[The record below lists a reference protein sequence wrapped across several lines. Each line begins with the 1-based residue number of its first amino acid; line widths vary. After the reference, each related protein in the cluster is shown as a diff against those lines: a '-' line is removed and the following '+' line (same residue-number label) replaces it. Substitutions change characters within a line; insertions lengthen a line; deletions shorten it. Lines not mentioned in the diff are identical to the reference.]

1 MGNLWQS
8 YIFQWTI
15 HSKAWNVHFDVLY
28 SEVWDQWEIFIY
40 LLFFM
45 FLIFFFNNDFNNIFS
60 LSLHLFDQKF
70 RKISSMVLF
79 YYILKCLFIHVI
91 SKMNFQ
97 QSLLQSSP
105 LKNKIDDPNLCL
117 MYVFCLSYH
126 RSSEEFG
133 TVYSSLLCQQQ
144 ISIAGSSSAWN
155 DPAGLSFFC

>member
-1 MGNLWQS
+1 MT
-8 YIFQWTI
+8 IFNFSMNYPLKSMYFLMYTI
-15 HSKAWNVHFDVLY
+15 LRFGIK
-28 SEVWDQWEIFIY
+28 EID
-40 LLFFM
+40 LFLNNEILM
-45 FLIFFFNNDFNNIFS
+45 FLKYFLKIMLLIIFFLS
-60 LSLHLFDQKF
+60 LSLHLFD

-79 YYILKCLFIHVI
+79 YYIFKCLIIHVI

-155 DPAGLSFFC
+155 DPAGLSFFS